1 MKNRI
6 IPVLLLLCFIL
17 SACGSRVPAE
27 TTAPSDT
34 SVTFTDDLECSVTVD
49 NPQRVAPLLGSF
61 AQVWMLAG
69 GTVHATAEDAWDD
82 LDLDLPE
89 SAINLGHTKKLSL
102 ELLLEANPD
111 FVLASVNTR
120 QQVEW
125 HETLEA
131 AGIPV
136 AYFDIS
142 DFDDYLRLLSICTD
156 ITGKKELYAQN
167 GEAVQKQIEAVL
179 EQSKARLEKAEPPTV
194 LSMVASAS
202 NIFAKNSQGNV
213 LGEMLNNLGCINI
226 ADSDSV
232 LLENLSIEHI
242 LQADPDYIFIVQR
255 GDDTEG
261 TQQHVR
267 QVMSENPAWAQLS
280 AVQKGRVY
288 FMDKTLYNLKP
299 NHRWG
304 EAYEQ
309 LEAIFRD
316 SQND

>member
-1 MKNRI
+1 MKIRRI
-6 IPVLLLLCFIL
+6 SRLLLLCFLL
-17 SACGSRVPAE
+17 SACGSRKPLEPAGPAD
-27 TTAPSDT
+27 TA
-34 SVTFTDDLECSVTVD
+34 VTFTDDLGRSVTVD
-49 NPQRVAPLLGSF
+49 SHQRAAPLLGSF

-82 LDLDLPE
+82 LKLDLPD
-89 SAINLGHTKKLSL
+89 SAINLGHTKSLSL
-102 ELLLEANPD
+102 ELLLEAEPD
-111 FVLASVNTR
+111 FILASVNTR

-125 HETLEA
+125 LETLEA
-131 AGIPV
+131 TGIPV

-156 ITGKKELYAQN
+156 ITGKKALYAEN
-167 GEAVQKQIEAVL
+167 GVAVQKQIEAVL
-179 EQSKARLEKAEPPTV
+179 EQSKARLENQEPPTV

-202 NIFAKNSQGNV
+202 NMYAKNSQGNV
-213 LGEMLNNLGCINI
+213 LGEMLNKLGCINI
-226 ADSDSV
+226 ADSDSF

-267 QVMSENPAWAQLS
+267 QIMSENPAWAQLS
-280 AVQKGRVY
+280 AVQNGQVY
-288 FMDKTLYNLKP
+288 FMDKNLYNLKP

-309 LEAIFRD
+309 LEAIF
-316 SQND
+316 SNH